1 MAKEKVKHMTGVLAS
16 IFSHSGHISKDDAKE
31 ISGLDDNAFERVYAK
46 AANIAQKAIT
56 SKGKVLEHFMEEID
70 EYYKEFE
77 PTLFKNKN

>member
-77 PTLFKNKN
+77 PTLFKNKK